1 MARRFV
7 VQQHDATTLHFDL
20 RLQTDGVLPSPK
32 PIVATLGYSD
42 FSVKYRLIYSTAE
55 TDRWSVKNE
64 LVTRIWYMARRYRF
78 TMPRAL
84 HQQEERLVNAGQPDA
99 AELLSQF
106 PALPEINPDDRG
118 HTRALTFGAGE
129 RLFNQGDELEG
140 VYFVVSGSV
149 SLQVIKGGEA
159 REIARIHDGE
169 FCGETGM
176 HGRQT
181 ADIRAVAMED
191 TVVALIAP
199 DVVRHLF
206 EASPRLARETGHIL
220 EVHRKAV
227 QSARTADQRHTG

>member
-1 MARRFV
+1 
-7 VQQHDATTLHFDL
+7 
-20 RLQTDGVLPSPK
+20 
-32 PIVATLGYSD
+32 
-42 FSVKYRLIYSTAE
+42 
-55 TDRWSVKNE
+55 
-64 LVTRIWYMARRYRF
+64 MARRYRF

-84 HQQEERLVNAGQPDA
+84 HQQDERPVNAGQPDA

-106 PALPEINPDDRG
+106 PGLPEINPDDRG

-199 DVVRHLF
+199 DVVPPPVRG
-206 EASPRLARETGHIL
+206 ESSA
-220 EVHRKAV
+220 
-227 QSARTADQRHTG
+227 SARDGTYSRSPPQSCAIRTHRGPAPHRLGDRERF